1 VLFLQWEAQSPFGA
15 VVMGASMVWGPNGHR
30 RPLTKTTLVVWLS
43 LGDFGLH
50 GGGCEGV
57 ESIGDDEFLSGM
69 FVFGDRVVVRPQRR
83 LSSFLLRSR
92 LLP

>member
-1 VLFLQWEAQSPFGA
+1 
-15 VVMGASMVWGPNGHR
+15 VWGPNGHR
-30 RPLTKTTLVVWLS
+30 MPVTETTLVVRLS

-57 ESIGDDEFLSGM
+57 ESINDGEFLSDM
-69 FVFGDRVVVRPQRR
+69 FIFGDRVVVRPQRR